1 MYARE
6 NSAATTPSNFQEL
19 NSFSMA
25 NAFSNNLCE
34 SIEEKCFEL
43 IFSLGIFAGSRIPS
57 VGIAN

>member
-6 NSAATTPSNFQEL
+6 NSPVTTPSNFQEP
-19 NSFSMA
+19 NSFSTA
-25 NAFSNNLCE
+25 RAFSNNFCE

-57 VGIAN
+57 VGISN